1 MQVGSMDWYRRPVTV
16 RVFMVIQDE
25 HGNSQYVSRRDWTF
39 KNNGG
44 HQGGIYASL
53 FTIEELA
60 LKVWKEGPRVSHWIT
75 VVSENA
81 DTFDIND
88 ISFYEVHQVR
98 FITQHARAKRNVST
112 LRVGQQLNNNQDKL
126 NLIKTRAVI
135 EE

>member
-1 MQVGSMDWYRRPVTV
+1 MTVDSMNWYRRPVTV
-16 RVFMVIQDE
+16 RVFMMTKTDD
-25 HGNSQYVSRRDWTF
+25 GMQYVSRPDWTF

-44 HQGGIYASL
+44 HEGGLYAGI
-53 FTIEELA
+53 FTVEELA
-60 LKVWKEGPRVSHWIT
+60 LKVWKEGQQVSLWVV

-88 ISFYEVHQVR
+88 ISFYEVHKVR

-112 LRVGQQLNNNQDKL
+112 LRVSGQMNTDKESIQV
-126 NLIKTRAVI
+126 IKTRAII